1 MLHIHVI
8 SKIRHPNLQLIVDS
22 VISKCTSNR
31 LRCRLLHE
39 PKLDL
44 KTLLEI
50 SFITESAEQQATEME
65 KHEEHNINKVTKDDF
80 KSQWL

>member
-1 MLHIHVI
+1 MENEAI
-8 SKIRHPNLQLIVDS
+8 SSFVTRLKDASNTCDFENCTPESEFVDS

-31 LRCRLLHE
+31 LRCRLLRE

-50 SFITESAEQQATEME
+50 SFTTESA
-65 KHEEHNINKVTKDDF
+65 
-80 KSQWL
+80 